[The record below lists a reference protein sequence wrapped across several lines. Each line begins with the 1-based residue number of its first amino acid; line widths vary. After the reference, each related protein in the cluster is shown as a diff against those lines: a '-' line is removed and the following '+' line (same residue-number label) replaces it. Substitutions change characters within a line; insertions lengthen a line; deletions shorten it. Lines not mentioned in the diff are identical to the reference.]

1 MAETRKTANTE
12 KKDIVLLHSGE
23 RIVLKD
29 ALECFVNEYTGEI
42 DPNRRV
48 LDKRVREAWFRS
60 VYPEARIEAKVEVTS
75 CLDRLVRSGL
85 NLSALPL
92 DEAVLNKLAA
102 LDNGGRQCLAT
113 VRIYDGDKV
122 IAEEHSLRVRYA
134 VSDAKPFEYY
144 TEAAINSALNR
155 ALIDLGFVIAEE
167 YVSGS
172 TPEEP
177 KPEQPQPPQSKKR
190 GRKEQEQKQELDEFS
205 KMLDEAPA
213 LAEKQQA
220 KPDAKPEPEF
230 TYDKKTPVEEIMKH
244 MSEKEAR
251 AYVIKGSGAFAGRTV
266 GELVETDPGR
276 AEWFGY
282 SGKYAFDNILIAACR
297 ILINKEA

>member
-1 MAETRKTANTE
+1 MKNNNE
-12 KKDIVLLHSGE
+12 KATSTGKAITLLQSGE
-23 RIVLKD
+23 KITLNEGLVV
-29 ALECFVNEYTGEI
+29 FVNEYTGEV

-60 VYPEARIEAKVEVTS
+60 VYPDARIEASVEVSS
-75 CLDRLVRSGL
+75 CLDRMVKAGL

-167 YVSGS
+167 YVSSSQPTVKPAEETTEGPTEAQKVIAAATEEDFNNIFDES
-172 TPEEP
+172 EPEQSEKEQK
-177 KPEQPQPPQSKKR
+177 KPE
-190 GRKEQEQKQELDEFS
+190 F
-205 KMLDEAPA
+205 A
-213 LAEKQQA
+213 
-220 KPDAKPEPEF
+220 
-230 TYDKKTPVEEIMKH
+230 YDKKTPVEEILPNMTA
-244 MSEKEAR
+244 EEAR
-251 AYVIKGSGAFAGRTV
+251 RYVIGGRGAYAGRTV
-266 GELVETDPGR
+266 GELFAENPDR
-276 AEWFGY
+276 AKWFA
-282 SGKYAFDNILIAACR
+282 SGKYSGDNILVAACT
-297 ILINKEA
+297 ILINQKGGSR

>member
-167 YVSGS
+167 YVSES

-177 KPEQPQPPQSKKR
+177 KPEQPQPPQFKKR
-190 GRKEQEQKQELDEFS
+190 GRKEQEQELDEFS
-205 KMLDEAPA
+205 KMLDETPEPA
-213 LAEKQQA
+213 KQQTN
-220 KPDAKPEPEF
+220 PIVKPEPEF

>member
-92 DEAVLNKLAA
+92 DEAVLNKLVAM
-102 LDNGGRQCLAT
+102 DNGGRQCLAT

-144 TEAAINSALNR
+144 TEAAINSAINR
-155 ALIDLGFVIAEE
+155 ALIDLGFVIAGEYIPPKEE
-167 YVSGS
+167 SS
-172 TPEEP
+172 
-177 KPEQPQPPQSKKR
+177 EQPQPPQSKKR
-190 GRKEQEQKQELDEFS
+190 GRKEQELDEFS
-205 KMLDEAPA
+205 EMLDETPAPA
-213 LAEKQQA
+213 KQQA

>member
-144 TEAAINSALNR
+144 TEAAINSAKNR

-167 YVSGS
+167 YVSES
-172 TPEEP
+172 TPEEEP
-177 KPEQPQPPQSKKR
+177 KPEQSAEPPKKR
-190 GRKEQEQKQELDEFS
+190 GRKKKEQELDEFS
-205 KMLDEAPA
+205 EMLDETPEPA
-213 LAEKQQA
+213 KQQTN
-220 KPDAKPEPEF
+220 PIVKPEPEF

>member
-1 MAETRKTANTE
+1 MTETKANTE
-12 KKDIVLLHSGE
+12 KKEIVLLHSGE
-23 RIVLKD
+23 KIVLND
-29 ALECFVNEYTGEI
+29 ALESYINEYTGEI

-48 LDKRVREAWFRS
+48 LDKSVRKQWFRS

-75 CLDRLVRSGL
+75 CLDRVVKSGL

-92 DEAVLNKLAA
+92 DEAVLNKLVAM
-102 LDNGGRQCLAT
+102 DNGGRQCLAT
-113 VRIYDGDKV
+113 VRILDGDKV
-122 IAEEHSLRVRYA
+122 LAAEPSLRVRFT

-144 TEAAINSALNR
+144 TEAAINSAINR
-155 ALIDLGFVIAEE
+155 ALIDLGFVIAGEYIPPKEE
-167 YVSGS
+167 LS
-172 TPEEP
+172 
-177 KPEQPQPPQSKKR
+177 EQPQPPQSKKR
-190 GRKEQEQKQELDEFS
+190 GRKKPELDEFS
-205 KMLDEAPA
+205 EMLDESSAPA
-213 LAEKQQA
+213 EQQT
-220 KPDAKPEPEF
+220 KPKVKPEPEF

-297 ILINKEA
+297 ILIKKES